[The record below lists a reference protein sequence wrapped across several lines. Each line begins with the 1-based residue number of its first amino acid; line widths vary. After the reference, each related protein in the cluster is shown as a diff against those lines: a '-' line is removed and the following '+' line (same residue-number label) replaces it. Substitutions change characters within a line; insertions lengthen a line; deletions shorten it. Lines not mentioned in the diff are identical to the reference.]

1 MRKIKLTLEYDGTH
15 FSGYQTQK
23 NRRTIQNELEKALRQ
38 LFQKKIISYGA
49 SRTDSGVHAEGQ
61 VVHFETSSQLPIKKI
76 QRGLNHYL
84 PQDISVIGISEA
96 SSSFHAQ
103 YSAKWKVYEYRLL
116 HSRHRSPLE
125 SKRAYQVPHP
135 LNLNKMK
142 QATRLLRGKHD
153 FRAFESSGGR
163 RKNAVRT
170 IRKFQIQ
177 KKGNMISI
185 LVEADGFL
193 YKMVRSLVGT
203 LIEVASG
210 KMELSTL
217 RKILSSK
224 AHDLIGPTAPSQG
237 LILKQVC
244 YH

>member
-1 MRKIKLTLEYDGTH
+1 MRNIKLTLEYDGTH
-15 FSGYQTQK
+15 FFGYQTQK

-38 LFQKKIISYGA
+38 LFQKKIISHGA

-116 HSRHRSPLE
+116 HSKHRSPLE
-125 SKRAYQVPHP
+125 SYRAYQFPYP

-142 QATRLLRGKHD
+142 QAARLLRGRHD
-153 FRAFESSGGR
+153 FRAFESNGGR
-163 RKNAVRT
+163 RKSGVRT
-170 IRKFQIQ
+170 IRKFEI
-177 KKGNMISI
+177 KKRKNMISI
-185 LVEADGFL
+185 LIEADGFL

-203 LIEVASG
+203 LLEIGSG

-224 AHDLIGPTAPSQG
+224 DHNLIGPTAPPQG
-237 LILKQVC
+237 LILKRVS
-244 YH
+244 Y